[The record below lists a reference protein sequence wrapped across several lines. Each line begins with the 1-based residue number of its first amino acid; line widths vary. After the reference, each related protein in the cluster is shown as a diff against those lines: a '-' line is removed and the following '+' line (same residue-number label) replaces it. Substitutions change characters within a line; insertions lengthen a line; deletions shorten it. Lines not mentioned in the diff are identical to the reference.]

1 MIEIKNISQAYGN
14 TQVLKSVNLIIKEK
28 RITALIGANG
38 AGKSTLLNVAAN
50 LIEPFAGTVLLDGKD
65 IKEMKS
71 QDIAKKIAILK
82 QTQHLSM
89 RVSVR
94 ELISFGRYPHS
105 QGRLKE
111 EDELKIRQAIVY
123 MNLEEIEHKFIDE
136 LSGGQ
141 RQRAYIAMILAQDTK
156 YIFLDEPL
164 NNLDIKYSI
173 EMMTILGKLVNEL
186 GKTVIIVMHDINFAA
201 AYADDIVAMKDGQ
214 ITKEGT
220 AQEIIDQTVLTEV
233 FDHEF
238 CIADVYGKKVCVYF
252 RFDDNTTVSDAL
264 PK

>member
-14 TQVLKSVNLIIKEK
+14 TQVLREVNLIIKEK

-50 LIEPFAGTVLLDGKD
+50 LLEPCAGTVLLDGKD

-71 QDIAKKIAILK
+71 QDIAKRIAILK
-82 QTQHLSM
+82 QTQHLNM
-89 RVSVR
+89 RISVR
-94 ELISFGRYPHS
+94 DLVSFGRYPHS
-105 QGRLKE
+105 QGRLKD
-111 EDELKIRQAIVY
+111 EDEQKIRQAIEY
-123 MNLEEIEHKFIDE
+123 MNLKEIENKFIDE

-164 NNLDIKYSI
+164 NNLDIKYSV
-173 EMMTILGKLVNEL
+173 EMMTILRKLVKEL
-186 GKTVIIVMHDINFAA
+186 SKTVIIVMHDINFAA
-201 AYADDIVAMKDGQ
+201 AYADDIVAMKGGQ
-214 ITKEGT
+214 IMKEGA
-220 AQEIIDQTVLTEV
+220 AQDIIDQTVLTEV

-238 CIADVYGKKVCVYF
+238 CIANVYGKKVCVYF
-252 RFDDNTTVSDAL
+252 PPEDKSAKGDAINE
-264 PK
+264 